1 MEHLPLILFL
11 IQPLFLQKKKKKKN
25 HIPGLN
31 CLYLPPVSSSTLPP
45 KWKQTKIIEQDQNLV
60 YKVMTQSH
68 NGVVKGKAFVVDGGG
83 REAYE
88 LDDI

>member
-11 IQPLFLQKKKKKKN
+11 IQPLFLQKKKKKT

-31 CLYLPPVSSSTLPP
+31 CLYLSPVSSSTLPP